1 MLAKLGLEIRLIKH
15 GTTLCFKKDVYIL
28 FCICRSCPGGVASL
42 DNPCEPGYEGPVCGI
57 CSDGYYKQIQAC
69 RKCPTKTA
77 VAIQL
82 ALIAA
87 AVLLV
92 VAIIIWYSRKN
103 VKKTQRRA
111 LIDIVFARLKIII
124 GFYQV

>member
-1 MLAKLGLEIRLIKH
+1 MLAKLGIELRLIKH
-15 GTTLCFKKDVYIL
+15 GTTMCFKKGFL
-28 FCICRSCPGGVASL
+28 CPLSCRSCPGGVASL
-42 DNPCEPGYEGPVCGI
+42 DNPCEPGYKGPVCGI